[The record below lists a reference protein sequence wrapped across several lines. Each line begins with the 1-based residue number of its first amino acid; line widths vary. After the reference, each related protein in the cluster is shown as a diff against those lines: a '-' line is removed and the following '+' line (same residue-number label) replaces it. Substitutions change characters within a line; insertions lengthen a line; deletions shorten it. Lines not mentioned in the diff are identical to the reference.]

1 MTYELVSETAMNL
14 IPLFDTRVRLQK
26 AIAYQEY
33 ELNLKKEERKKKVFL
48 FPEGA
53 PENVA
58 NGFIPQD
65 ACGGH
70 QWNAHLERWEIVR
83 QMS

>member
-1 MTYELVSETAMNL
+1 MTGI
-14 IPLFDTRVRLQK
+14 IPLFDTAERLRK
-26 AIAYQEY
+26 AIAYQDY
-33 ELNLKKEERKKKVFL
+33 ELNLKQQGLEKKVFL

-70 QWNAHLERWEIVR
+70 QWNAHLERWEIVQ
-83 QMS
+83 QMN

>member
-1 MTYELVSETAMNL
+1 MNL
-14 IPLFDTRVRLQK
+14 TPLFDTRARLQK

-33 ELNLKKEERKKKVFL
+33 ELDLKKQGREKKVFL

-70 QWNAHLERWEIVR
+70 QWNAHLERWDLIE
-83 QMS
+83 